1 MSVMKRPAGD
11 LGGGGAGSVTKK
23 AASDE
28 DADVRFMRLAITLG
42 ERGRRTTA
50 PNPWV
55 GAILVAADGLTVLG
69 EGFHKGPGQPH
80 AEVEA
85 FRDAEA
91 RGHSDFSGATL
102 YSTLEPCHR
111 NEGKR
116 TPPCDELVIAK
127 KVRRCVIGHIDP
139 DRRFGGAGEDFLRKA
154 GIEVVTAVAEDE
166 VRASLR
172 CYLHQRSTG
181 LPYVVLK
188 IATSLDGRTGCA
200 DGTSQWITKA
210 AAREDAHRLRADSQA
225 ILVGS
230 GTALQD
236 KPSLTVRLP
245 EDAGLREQPLRVV
258 LDTRGRVVEGPLM
271 DTSKAPTLIFTSAE
285 LCSAEAKAKWDAC
298 GVQHCDVAL
307 VKAEDSVDPGGAG
320 LDLCAVLRELA
331 GRGVLQLMV
340 EGGAAVQGQLL
351 TLGLCEELRVY
362 LGATLLGASAQPWAR
377 TALTSTIA
385 DAKFWR
391 LRDLRRLADDVCIE
405 YERLPPAA

>member
-1 MSVMKRPAGD
+1 M
-11 LGGGGAGSVTKK
+11 GGGKHEAAAKK
-23 AASDE
+23 AASDG
-28 DADVRFMRLAITLG
+28 DADVRFMRRAIELA
-42 ERGRRTTA
+42 ERGRHTTA

-55 GAILVAADGLTVLG
+55 GAIVVAVDGVTVLG
-69 EGFHKGPGQPH
+69 EGFHKGAGQAH

-91 RGHSDFSGATL
+91 NGHSDFSEATL

-116 TPPCDELVIAK
+116 TPPCDELLIAK

-139 DRRFGGAGEDFLRKA
+139 DRRFGGAGVDFMRDA
-154 GIEVVTAVAEDE
+154 GIDVVTGVAELE

-181 LPYVVLK
+181 LPYVVIK
-188 IATSLDGRTGCA
+188 IATSLDGRIGCA

-245 EDAGLREQPLRVV
+245 EDTSLREQPLRVV
-258 LDTRGRVVEGPLM
+258 LDTRGRVLEGPLL

-285 LCSAEAKAKWDAC
+285 LCSAESKAKWDAC

-331 GRGVLQLMV
+331 ARGVLQLMV
-340 EGGAAVQGQLL
+340 EGGAAVQGRLL
-351 TLGLCEELRVY
+351 TLGLCEELRLY
-362 LGATLLGASAQPWAR
+362 LGATLLGSSAQPWAK

-391 LRDLRRLADDVCIE
+391 LRDLRRLDDDVCME
-405 YERLPPAA
+405 YERMT